1 MRCVYKN
8 ASHPRSPKGLPNAK
22 MYKYDTLQW
31 QNNPYKESLEV
42 VSHNWIKYPLF
53 FFLVRRWE
61 KIRALGKRKME
72 VKNKKRGLFFH
83 YIYEKRVVFSPPCI
97 TKKRP
102 KEKTKSG
109 REKCNVWRNGELAK
123 SVAGHSF
130 FFFRQNKSA
139 KHYIYVYY
147 KNTLAS
153 QSPNNP
159 RFPI

>member
-42 VSHNWIKYPLF
+42 VSRNWIKYPLF
-53 FFLVRRWE
+53 LFWSVDERKSGHWAKEKWRWRIKKEDFFSLH
-61 KIRALGKRKME
+61 LRKE
-72 VKNKKRGLFFH
+72 GGILASLH
-83 YIYEKRVVFSPPCI
+83 Y
-97 TKKRP
+97 KKRP

-123 SVAGHSF
+123 SVAAHSF